1 MKTLDYDIAVIG
13 GGAAGLTAAY
23 GCASEGMKTVVI
35 DREETPGGVLLQCIH
50 NGFGLHYFNAELTG
64 PEYAARVL
72 KQAEDAGASFLLS
85 STVMKIEDCGAEKIL
100 TVYSRADGVTLV
112 HAKAVILA
120 MGCRER
126 CRGNLG
132 IPGDRAAG
140 IFTAGLAQR
149 LLNVEGCLPGRKA
162 VIVGS
167 GDIGLIMARRLTW
180 CGIEVKAVV
189 EIMPYPSGL
198 SRNIAQCLED
208 FNIPLYLSTGV
219 TNIHGRDRVES
230 VTVAPLENG
239 LPQMDRAW
247 KIECDTVLFSVG
259 LIPENEL
266 AKECGVALNPA
277 TNGAWVDGNLMTNVQ
292 GIFSCGN
299 VLHVHD
305 LVDFVSEEALRCAA
319 CAVKWVRTEK
329 KDPVLQGK
337 TMCGEHLRYVVPNS
351 YVPAGDGHFY
361 MRPKI
366 VASAAELVVRAGER
380 VILRKKLRWVKPAE
394 MIAVNLPAALTAD
407 CTAGE
412 NLNFELEEVKA

>member
-1 MKTLDYDIAVIG
+1 MNTRYYDIAVIG

-23 GCASEGMKTVVI
+23 GCSAEGMKTLVI
-35 DREETPGGVLLQCIH
+35 DREDTPGGVLLQCIH

-72 KQAEDAGASFLLS
+72 KQAEGAGASFLLS
-85 STVMKIEDCGAEKIL
+85 STVMKIRDCGAEKIL

-120 MGCRER
+120 MVCRER

-180 CGIEVKAVV
+180 CGIEVKAVI
-189 EIMPYPSGL
+189 EIMPYPFGL

-208 FNIPLYLSTGV
+208 FNIPLHLNTGV
-219 TNIHGRDRVES
+219 INIHGRNRVES
-230 VTVAPLENG
+230 VTAAPLENG
-239 LPQMDRAW
+239 LPRMEKAW
-247 KIECDTVLFSVG
+247 EIECDTVLFSVG

-266 AKECGVALNPA
+266 AKECGIELNPV

-319 CAVKWVRTEK
+319 CAVKWVGTEGK
-329 KDPVLQGK
+329 NPVPQGK

-351 YVPAGDGHFY
+351 YISAESGHFY
-361 MRPKI
+361 MRPKV
-366 VASAAELVVRAGER
+366 VASAADLVVRAGER
-380 VILRKKLRWVKPAE
+380 EILRRKLRWIKPAE
-394 MIAVNLPAALTAD
+394 MISVDLPVALTAD
-407 CTAGE
+407 CSAGE
-412 NLNFELEEVKA
+412 SLNCELAEVKA